1 MTETIYVLL
10 LGLMSG
16 ALTSGAMLPQ
26 AYRIYKTK
34 QTRDISFLF
43 ITSLWIGTAGWVIYG
58 WYTNSLAVILCN
70 GFSIFLVG
78 YVWCAKYDEQP
89 VKSYHLLS
97 EFFDQKT
104 TNTDKR
110 G

>member
-10 LGLMSG
+10 LGLVSG
-16 ALTSGAMLPQ
+16 ALTSGAMVPQ
-26 AYRIYKTK
+26 AVQIYRTKT
-34 QTRDISFLF
+34 TRDISLLMP
-43 ITSLWIGTAGWVIYG
+43 TMLWFGTLGWVFYG
-58 WYTNSLAVILCN
+58 WLTNSLAVIICN
-70 GFSIFLVG
+70 GISLFIVG
-78 YVWCAKYDEQP
+78 YVWAAKYDEQP
-89 VKSYHLLS
+89 IRSYRFLS